1 MNFRKNWGK
10 IMSEFVALRPKT
22 YSNLMDDGNVNKK
35 LNDLKNYLLNT
46 KIILKS
52 QQQFKSELCNVY
64 NEQINKISLS
74 NNDDKRLKILIELCY
89 ILMVQVLD
97 KYAKQNCQ
105 II

>member
-1 MNFRKNWGK
+1 
-10 IMSEFVALRPKT
+10 MSEFVALRPKT

-89 ILMVQVLD
+89 ILTVQVLD